1 MKDAIAALSSTEG
14 ATDIVRASGDG
25 ILKLCSTEFLLP
37 QKPTFHAHPVTLR
50 IETPWGEA
58 DFHGVA
64 LLFRKNRSYTK
75 EEMVELHLGRGFGRA
90 ALRRLFER
98 GVRHAKAGEFT
109 MRAFLNGRITL
120 AQAEAIN
127 ALVRAQTQSQRR
139 QASAKLLF
147 ATPQKLRKV
156 YNTIQS
162 IRADIEAQLD
172 FPDEEIDAEDLK
184 TLSQRIRSLREE
196 IKTVSSKSNLPNL
209 PRVLITGPPN
219 AGKSSLLNRIVG
231 RDVALVHSTA
241 GTTRDW
247 IEVETRIRGRRVLL
261 VDTPGEAEPF
271 KDLLTTLKKEADLQI
286 KVVGAEQISPQKPPK
301 PPERGLLVVNKADL
315 RISLKGVNALFVSA
329 LTGEGIEGLKEEIK
343 ARLPEVSDSTG
354 GVVEE
359 VRALLKEA
367 ERLLEGEME
376 LAAEVLRDA
385 ADELATTLN
394 TNATEGLLERIFGRF
409 CIGK

>member
-1 MKDAIAALSSTEG
+1 MKEAIAALSSGEG

-25 ILKLCSTEFLLP
+25 ILEICSSEFSLP
-37 QKPTFHAHPVTLR
+37 QKPTFHAHPVSLR
-50 IETPWGEA
+50 LTTPWGEGE
-58 DFHGVA
+58 FSGVA
-64 LLFRKNRSYTK
+64 LLFRKDRSYTR
-75 EEMVELHLGRGFGRA
+75 EEMVELHVGRGLGGWV
-90 ALRRLFER
+90 LRRLFER

-147 ATPQKLRKV
+147 ATPQKLREV
-156 YNTIQS
+156 YSSLQA
-162 IRADIEAQLD
+162 IRAEIEAQLD
-172 FPDEEIDAEDLK
+172 FPDEEIDADDVKKL
-184 TLSQRIRSLREE
+184 LQRIRNLRNQ
-196 IKTVSSKSNLPNL
+196 IGAVSSKGELCGI
-209 PRVLITGPPN
+209 PRVVITGPPN

-231 RDVALVHSTA
+231 RDVALVHPTA

-247 IEVETRIRGRRVLL
+247 IEVETQIYGRRILL

-271 KDLLTTLKKEADLQI
+271 KDLLTTLKNEADLLI
-286 KVVGAEQISPQKPPK
+286 EVVGAEQISSQKPRKPQK
-301 PPERGLLVVNKADL
+301 RGLLVVNKADL
-315 RISLKGVNALFVSA
+315 GIRLEGVKALFVSA
-329 LTGEGIEGLKEEIK
+329 LTGEGVESLKKEIK
-343 ARLPEVSDSTG
+343 ARLPDALDSTG
-354 GVVEE
+354 GVVER
-359 VRALLKEA
+359 VATLLKEA
-367 ERLLEGEME
+367 ENLIEGEIE

-394 TNATEGLLERIFGRF
+394 ADPTDGLLEQIFGRF

>member
-1 MKDAIAALSSTEG
+1 MKDTIAALISAEG
-14 ATDIVRASGDG
+14 STDIVRASGDG
-25 ILKLCSTEFLLP
+25 ILQLCSTEFSLP
-37 QKPTFHAHPVTLR
+37 QKPTFHAHPVTLCIR
-50 IETPWGEA
+50 TPWGKA
-58 DFHGVA
+58 DFSGVA

-75 EEMVELHLGRGFGRA
+75 EEMVELHLGRGLGRA
-90 ALRRLFER
+90 VLRRLFER

-147 ATPQKLRKV
+147 VTPQKLRKV
-156 YNTIQS
+156 YDAIQA

-184 TLSQRIRSLREE
+184 TLSHRIRNLRKEMGTLGGGS
-196 IKTVSSKSNLPNL
+196 ISSL

-231 RDVALVHSTA
+231 RDVALVHPVA

-247 IEVETRIRGRRVLL
+247 IEVETLIGGRRILL

-271 KDLLTTLKKEADLQI
+271 KDLLATLRKEADLRI
-286 KVVGAEQISPQKPPK
+286 EVVGAEQISPQKPPK
-301 PPERGLLVVNKADL
+301 VPERGLLVVNKADL
-315 RISLKGVNALFVSA
+315 GIRLEGVNALFVSA
-329 LTGEGIEGLKEEIK
+329 LTGEGVEVLKEEIK

-354 GVVEE
+354 GVVEK
-359 VRALLKEA
+359 VKALLKEA
-367 ERLLEGEME
+367 EGLLSEEME

-394 TNATEGLLERIFGRF
+394 TNAAEGLLEQIFGRF

>member
-1 MKDAIAALSSTEG
+1 MKEVIAALSSGEG

-25 ILKLCSTEFLLP
+25 ILKICSAEFSLP
-37 QKPTFHAHPVTLR
+37 PKPTFHAHPVTFG
-50 IETPWGEA
+50 IKTSWGEA
-58 DFHGVA
+58 DFRGVA

-75 EEMVELHLGRGFGRA
+75 EEMVEIHLARGLGGWA
-90 ALRRLFER
+90 MRRLFER
-98 GVRHAKAGEFT
+98 GVRHARAGEFT

-156 YNTIQS
+156 YDAIQN

-172 FPDEEIDAEDLK
+172 FPDEEIDAEDVK
-184 TLSQRIRSLREE
+184 NISQRIRDLRKE
-196 IKTVSSKSNLPNL
+196 IGALGGKGNFSGL
-209 PRVLITGPPN
+209 PRVVVTGPPN
-219 AGKSSLLNRIVG
+219 AGKSSLVNRIVG
-231 RDVALVHSTA
+231 RDVALVHPTA

-247 IEVETRIRGRRVLL
+247 IEVETPICGRRVLL
-261 VDTPGEAEPF
+261 VDTPGESEPF
-271 KDLLTTLKKEADLQI
+271 KDLLSTLKKEADLQI
-286 KVVGAEQISPQKPPK
+286 KVFGAEQISLQEPPV
-301 PPERGLLVVNKADL
+301 PPERGLLVVNKVDL
-315 RISLKGVNALFVSA
+315 RMSLKGVNALFVSA
-329 LTGEGIEGLKEEIK
+329 LTGEGIEGLKEEVK

-354 GVVEE
+354 GVAEKVK
-359 VRALLKEA
+359 ALLKEA
-367 ERLLEGEME
+367 EKLLEEEME